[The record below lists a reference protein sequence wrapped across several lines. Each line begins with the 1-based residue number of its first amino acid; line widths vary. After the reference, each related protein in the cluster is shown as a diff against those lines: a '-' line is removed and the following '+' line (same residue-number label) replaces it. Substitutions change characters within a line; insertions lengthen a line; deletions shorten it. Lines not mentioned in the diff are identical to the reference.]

1 MEIELAQAVPAVSL
15 VDIMKGIEEG
25 KDQGKHFPLEN
36 EKYLRSSVSII
47 LKRDYPDRK
56 YSVSKQPKSVLVYWE
71 RREECKG

>member
-1 MEIELAQAVPAVSL
+1 MEIALEQAVPAVSL
-15 VDIMKGIEEG
+15 IDIMKGIEEG
-25 KDQGKHFPLEN
+25 KKNGKHFPLEN

-56 YSVSKQPKSVLVYWE
+56 YSVSKQQKSVLVYWE